1 MPVITF
7 NMGDLL
13 DLVGGG
19 VSAEKVLERVPLIG
33 ASVDRYEPST
43 GETAVEF
50 FPNRPDLYSVEGVS
64 RALRTFFDIE
74 SGMKKY
80 PHRPSGITMTW
91 EDSVLDVRPHCVA
104 GVVRNVS
111 MSDPM
116 IRSLMELQE
125 KLHLT
130 VGRKRVKVAIGVHDL
145 DMVKP
150 PFRYL
155 AADPD
160 SISFVP
166 LAKSEPMTMR
176 EVLQK
181 HEKGVDYRHILDGK
195 DRYPVILDRN
205 DDVLSFP
212 PIINGALTT
221 VTPETE
227 NIFIDV
233 TGMDL
238 FAISGVLNIV
248 STSLAERGGD
258 IETVHVKGPSSLVT
272 PDLHPKCWPLD
283 PEWANSW
290 LGLKLSDQEICQRLG
305 RMGYDAAPN
314 GARIDVLVP
323 PWRMDLMHMADLV
336 EDLAIGHGY
345 ERFGATPPR
354 SQTIGGERSIE
365 RAADLVRQL
374 LVGYGY
380 WEVTTLTLS
389 NPDDQF
395 RLMRVP
401 EEELVEVLN
410 PVSEGHTCLRAW
422 LTPSL
427 LAVLRKSKHRELPQ
441 RIFEVGDVLLNAKRR
456 KHLAALSIHPKA
468 SFTEAKSLVE
478 GVMRDLSS
486 KFYVVASDSGAYIPG
501 RGAQIVFEDEMVGSF
516 GELHPEVI
524 SNFDLGNPIVGFE
537 LDLERVIRDRQSQIL

>member
-13 DLVGGG
+13 ELVGGE
-19 VSAEKVLERVPLIG
+19 VRPEEVLDRVPLIG
-33 ASVDRYEPST
+33 ASVDRYEPSS

-50 FPNRPDLYSVEGVS
+50 FPNRPDLYSVEGVA
-64 RALRTFFDIE
+64 RALRNFFDIE
-74 SGMKKY
+74 PGMKHY

-91 EDSVLDVRPHCVA
+91 DEGVLAVRPHCVA
-104 GVVRNVS
+104 GVVRNVT

-145 DMVKP
+145 DKVKP

-166 LAKSEPMTMR
+166 LAKTEPMTMR
-176 EVLQK
+176 EVLER
-181 HEKGVDYRHILDGK
+181 HEKGIDYRHILDGK
-195 DRYPVILDRN
+195 DRYPVILDKN

-221 VTPETE
+221 VTPDTE

-248 STSLAERGGD
+248 STSLAERGGS
-258 IETVHVKGPSSLVT
+258 IETVEVKGPTSMVT
-272 PDLHPKCWPLD
+272 PDLHPKMWELD
-283 PEWANSW
+283 AAWANSW
-290 LGLKLSDQEICQRLG
+290 LGLTLSDWEICRCLG
-305 RMGYDAAPN
+305 RMGYDADPAGRN
-314 GARIDVLVP
+314 IEVKVP

-345 ERFGATPPR
+345 ERFGNTPPR

-374 LVGYGY
+374 MVGYGY

-395 RLMRVP
+395 TMMRVP
-401 EEELVEVLN
+401 ERELVEVLN
-410 PVSEGHTCLRAW
+410 PVSEAHTCLRAW
-422 LTPSL
+422 LTPSM

-441 RIFEVGDVLLNAKRR
+441 RIFEVGDVLENARRR

-468 SFTEAKSLVE
+468 SFTEVKSLVE
-478 GVMRDLSS
+478 GVMRDLSA
-486 KFYVVASDSGAYIPG
+486 KFYVLASDSGAYIPG
-501 RGAQIVFEDEMVGSF
+501 RGAQIVFEDETVGTF

-524 SNFDLGNPIVGFE
+524 TNFDLGNPVVGLE
-537 LDLERVIRDRQSQIL
+537 LDLDRVIRDKQVQIL